1 MKILWTLTGTFLVSV
16 SLLQAQVAVEVM
28 FDQEQFL
35 RDESLPAKVRITNR
49 SGQTL
54 RLGTQPDW
62 LSFTVE
68 NRDGSVVSK
77 LSEPPVQGEFSL
89 ESSLAAVR
97 RVDLMPHFDLSQP
110 GRYRVTA
117 VVKIKQWNEDVS
129 SKPAPFEIVRG
140 TKIWEQEFG
149 VPTTGAPPE
158 VRKYALQQAHYL
170 KRLLLYVR
178 LTDETE
184 SHVFKVLPVGPL
196 VSFSRP
202 EVQLDKQSNLHLLF
216 QTGAR
221 AFIYAMI
228 NPDGQIL
235 VRQTHDYARTRPRLT
250 SQDDGQILVSGGA
263 RRISSS
269 DLPVPSAG
277 NSTNDVETPKL

>member
-1 MKILWTLTGTFLVSV
+1 MLGLFLASV
-16 SLLQAQVAVEVM
+16 SSLTAQVTVEVL

-54 RLGTQPDW
+54 HLGKQPDW
-62 LSFTVE
+62 LTFAVE
-68 NRDGSVVSK
+68 SRDGSIVSK
-77 LSEPPVQGEFSL
+77 LGEVPVQEEFSL
-89 ESSLAAVR
+89 ESSMVAVR

-117 VVKIKQWNEDVS
+117 IVKIKQWNEEVS
-129 SKPAPFEIVRG
+129 SKPKPFEIVRG

-149 VPTTGAPPE
+149 VPASGEPPE
-158 VRKYALQQAHYL
+158 VRKYALQQANYL

-184 SHVFKVLPVGPL
+184 NRVFKVFPIGPL

-221 AFIYAMI
+221 AFIYTVI
-228 NPDGQIL
+228 NPSGQIL
-235 VRQTHDYARTRPRLT
+235 VRQTHDYARTRPVLK
-250 SQDDGQILVSGGA
+250 SQEDGQIFVSGGV
-263 RRISSS
+263 RRITAD
-269 DLPVPSAG
+269 DLPASSAAG
-277 NSTNDVETPKL
+277 STNDFQAPKL